1 MTGTWLQM
9 SARQVTQM
17 IVNVKSVNDW
27 RSENKHYT
35 NPYRILWV
43 LIPGPSTPKGP
54 RFIVPRIRRRKK
66 QTLQEGMHDFIF
78 LFLKEAIKGACP
90 SISRTGS
97 LLVEEVL

>member
-9 SARQVTQM
+9 SARQVTQI
-17 IVNVKSVNDW
+17 IVNVKSINHW
-27 RSENKHYT
+27 RWENQHYT
-35 NPYRILWV
+35 NPYWILRV

-54 RFIVPRIRRRKK
+54 RFVVAHLRRRKK

-78 LFLKEAIKGACP
+78 LFLKEAIKGVCP

-97 LLVEEVL
+97 LPLEEVL